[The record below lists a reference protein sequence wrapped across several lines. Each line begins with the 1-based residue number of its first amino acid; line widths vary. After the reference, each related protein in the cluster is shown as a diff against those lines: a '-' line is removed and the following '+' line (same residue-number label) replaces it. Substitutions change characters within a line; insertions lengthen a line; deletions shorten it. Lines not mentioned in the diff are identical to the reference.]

1 MRQRTAMMGN
11 SVQIAVRI
19 GIVAFGLLVLF
30 AGVEAALHPQGAPE
44 VVKAQLAV
52 SHHLAQEAVTALGA
66 KPEWTG
72 ISIDK
77 ADLNAFALTIHYGA
91 QPSADTAATDA
102 KAAVAAMLYQLT
114 LAGHHPADEKTT
126 ITAQAIDGSGNTV
139 GSAHY
144 DGNKDKVVAG
154 AYPIDAHFP

>member
-1 MRQRTAMMGN
+1 MMGN

-30 AGVEAALHPQGAPE
+30 AALEAAYQPAGSPE

-52 SHHLAQEAVTALGA
+52 SHHLAQQAVTALGN
-66 KPEWTG
+66 KPDWTG
-72 ISIDK
+72 ISIEK
-77 ADLNAFALTIHYGA
+77 SDLNDFELVVHYA
-91 QPSADTAATDA
+91 TQPSADMAATDA

-114 LAGHHPADEKTT
+114 LAGHHPTDEKTT

-144 DGNKDKVVAG
+144 DADKDKVVAG